1 MFTNFIIHWEKSFNN
16 FKTKPLLRTVY
27 HCESLQSKDT
37 FLNGTTEVLWQLLV
51 TLKNKKATSEVA
63 SKLLQ
68 ECEKIWKKRINLCT
82 CKAVNSSWSQIFH
95 VICQTRCMAWVS
107 LVFIDDVTTDRRS
120 RMNCEVYMAI
130 VYSDS
135 AKCCKTGQTTHTKA
149 AQNQLNAEGCTIKQ
163 QLKVAGRRSQG
174 RKQYPVMSMTP
185 GSHCLQRI
193 LSKN

>member
-1 MFTNFIIHWEKSFNN
+1 M
-16 FKTKPLLRTVY
+16 VY
-27 HCESLQSKDT
+27 HYESLQSKDT

-51 TLKNKKATSEVA
+51 TLKNKKATLEVA

-68 ECEKIWKKRINLCT
+68 ECEKIWKWHVKPRR
-82 CKAVNSSWSQIFH
+82 NSSWSQIFH
-95 VICQTRCMAWVS
+95 VICQTRCMAWVSLAASRTWS

-149 AQNQLNAEGCTIKQ
+149 AQNQLQKDALSSSNWRWLAEGLKGGNSIQWCPWHQAVTVCEGFCPKIKIM
-163 QLKVAGRRSQG
+163 L
-174 RKQYPVMSMTP
+174 
-185 GSHCLQRI
+185 L
-193 LSKN
+193 LSL